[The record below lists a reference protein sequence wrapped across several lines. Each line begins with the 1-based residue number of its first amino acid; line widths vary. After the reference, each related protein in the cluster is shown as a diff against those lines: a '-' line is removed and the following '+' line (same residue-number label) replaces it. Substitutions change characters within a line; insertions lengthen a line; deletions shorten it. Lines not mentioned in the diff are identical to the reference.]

1 MKLAVPIFWADSSSV
16 FNCSFDHLMAI
27 IKIRFLHESFRY
39 FSVVLQYLLVWHLI
53 HYIKIDMKKRST
65 TALHRCW

>member
-16 FNCSFDHLMAI
+16 FDCSFDHLMVI

-53 HYIKIDMKKRST
+53 HCIK
-65 TALHRCW
+65 